1 MPKLE
6 IPISVIQKDYIPYLA
21 FLICNTS
28 GNTKKALHV
37 KVPIITLIGFNE
49 YYILAYIL
57 GSKSRLFL
65 VVLKAH
71 IFQNF

>member
-6 IPISVIQKDYIPYLA
+6 IAISVIQEDYIPYLA

-28 GNTKKALHV
+28 GNRKKALHV
-37 KVPIITLIGFNE
+37 KVPIITIIEFNE
-49 YYILAYIL
+49 YYMLSYAL
-57 GSKSRLFL
+57 GSKSGLFL